1 MSKRAR
7 QSFVAFNANYAG
19 EPPAPFAPFA
29 AGERVF
35 YLVGVTQ
42 GDGQAPAPT
51 AQLSVYTETVKGDG
65 RDPVDTIHETAKAWQ
80 GRKRVTVASRSYSWE
95 RFTRGA
101 KALAREES
109 QWTAPDGS
117 PLTIWSYVV
126 SCQDAADMGYR
137 VPDKGI
143 VARPGAR
150 GVGYE
155 NKANATVK
163 GAAVVQAPKVDP
175 AVLDGPEDSDLDA
188 FAAEGSADPC
198 AYCQGHGPNCGACG
212 ATVAPAADPAPQA
225 PAPIDPTLTG
235 SALINAILDGMA

>member
-1 MSKRAR
+1 MASRN
-7 QSFVAFNANYAG
+7 SFVAFNANFAG
-19 EPPAPFAPFA
+19 NPPMPFRPFA
-29 AGERVF
+29 AGERCF

-51 AQLSVYTETVKGDG
+51 AQLSLFVDTVKGSG
-65 RDPVDTIHETAKAWQ
+65 RDPIDTVTEVAKAWQ
-80 GRKRVTVASRSYSWE
+80 GRKRVTVATRSYSWE

-101 KALAREES
+101 KAVARELA

-137 VPDKGI
+137 TPDKGI

-163 GAAVVQAPKVDP
+163 GAAVVQAPKVDADALNGPDDDQLADMLASEPAPAAP
-175 AVLDGPEDSDLDA
+175 AVD
-188 FAAEGSADPC
+188 
-198 AYCQGHGPNCGACG
+198 
-212 ATVAPAADPAPQA
+212 VAPAAPAA
-225 PAPIDPTLTG
+225 PALTG
-235 SALINAILDGMA
+235 SALIAAMLADMGG